1 MPGSA
6 NFHLKHIICP
16 RQFNT
21 QRDSRVSLTTPTS
34 QNILQILA
42 GFLLNQVFRAN
53 KAVCYYNTMHYA
65 QMIICKKMLV
75 EEKKPP
81 DYAVFYPMKRNIS
94 ANYTLI
100 QIRKSSCFLSC
111 FSISISCPRSNLA
124 WSHAASTSC
133 ILETSVK
140 SIALPICGR
149 SKKGQNNKRI
159 MCHECVN
166 SVTHGQTH
174 PKR

>member
-65 QMIICKKMLV
+65 QMIICKKNACRRKEATRLCSILSD
-75 EEKKPP
+75 EKKYQCQLYT
-81 DYAVFYPMKRNIS
+81 DTNQKVFLFSILFLNLNLMPKIKFSMVPCCFHLMHSRDICEKHCS
-94 ANYTLI
+94 ANMWKI
-100 QIRKSSCFLSC
+100 
-111 FSISISCPRSNLA
+111 
-124 WSHAASTSC
+124 
-133 ILETSVK
+133 E
-140 SIALPICGR
+140 
-149 SKKGQNNKRI
+149 KR
-159 MCHECVN
+159 
-166 SVTHGQTH
+166 T
-174 PKR
+174 K